1 MGSGPSSS
9 SSSTSILDRMR
20 PSLLLTLLL
29 ILLLN
34 ASDAFLLGRSG
45 LPSSRVAGPAP
56 TVAAAAGVAV
66 RGHGRRCKGACA
78 MQRQTREV
86 EVYDPSSYISIMK
99 NQPVEWFDNT
109 MSYGVFNWGLSST
122 GDMQKELKKIPI
134 FPLNIVG
141 TPGATRQLR
150 VFEPRYRQLF
160 QDIFND
166 KMGHNRTFGLVF
178 TEGKGPAKVGCLM
191 QVGREGGREGGRV
204 FTEGKGLPKVG
215 CLMQVEMLQYENQ
228 RADRFMTW
236 NLAVERFAIRS
247 LNTQDQP
254 YVVATAETGYEDL
267 PLVQRLVPECDALE
281 GKIEALVREILAYC
295 IRWEC
300 KALEQERMTQ
310 LEPVANRC
318 LKYRSGGEGGK
329 E

>member
-191 QVGREGGREGGRV
+191 QV
-204 FTEGKGLPKVG
+204 
-215 CLMQVEMLQYENQ
+215 EMLQYENQ

>member
-1 MGSGPSSS
+1 
-9 SSSTSILDRMR
+9 
-20 PSLLLTLLL
+20 
-29 ILLLN
+29 
-34 ASDAFLLGRSG
+34 
-45 LPSSRVAGPAP
+45 
-56 TVAAAAGVAV
+56 
-66 RGHGRRCKGACA
+66 

-122 GDMQKELKKIPI
+122 GDMQRELKKIPI

-166 KMGHNRTFGLVF
+166 NMGHNRTFGLVF
-178 TEGKGPAKVGCLM
+178 TEGKGLA
-191 QVGREGGREGGRV
+191 
-204 FTEGKGLPKVG
+204 KVG

-236 NLAVERFAIRS
+236 NLAVERFSIRS

-254 YVVATAETGYEDL
+254 YVVATTETGYEDL

-281 GKIEALVREILAYC
+281 GKIENMVREILAYC

-300 KALEQERMTQ
+300 KALEQERMAQ
-310 LEPVANRC
+310 LEPLANRC
-318 LKYRSGGEGGK
+318 LKYSPQNRASLPSSLPESKRRELFAWSIIDLLSVGLQNNELQLMLQLRDIHARLVVLHELASRTHLWVSKGDNVLLDLMSTRLFR
-329 E
+329 

>member
-1 MGSGPSSS
+1 
-9 SSSTSILDRMR
+9 
-20 PSLLLTLLL
+20 
-29 ILLLN
+29 
-34 ASDAFLLGRSG
+34 
-45 LPSSRVAGPAP
+45 
-56 TVAAAAGVAV
+56 
-66 RGHGRRCKGACA
+66 

-191 QVGREGGREGGRV
+191 QV
-204 FTEGKGLPKVG
+204 
-215 CLMQVEMLQYENQ
+215 EMLQYENQ

-318 LKYRSGGEGGK
+318 LKYSPQNRASLPSSLTESKRRELFTWSIIDLLSVGLQNNELQLMLQLRDIHARLVVLHELASRTHLWVSKGDNVLLDLMSTRLFR
-329 E
+329 